1 MPLILDK
8 ITEPGQLK
16 GLSLRDLDVLASE
29 LRTRII
35 ETCAAN
41 GGHLAPSLGVVELT
55 IALHRVFDSP
65 YDKIVWDVGHQAYA
79 HKLLTGRNAAFG
91 TLRKMGGLSGFP
103 KRAESPHDCFDV
115 GHSSTSISAALGLA
129 VARDLKGA
137 RNKVLAV
144 IGDGSMTGG
153 IAFEGLNHAGELN
166 KDLVVIL
173 NDNEMSIS
181 ENVGALSNL
190 LSRTITSEF
199 VHKAKKDLEA
209 FLESMPRF
217 GQSALKIAKRAEE
230 SLKGLFTPGMLF
242 EAFGFEYIG
251 PIDGHNIP
259 LLLETLENVKRFDDA
274 VLIHV
279 LTKKGKGYPPAEA
292 NPSLFHGVGPFD
304 VETGKVLKGKGGA
317 ASYTAIF
324 GQTIK
329 RLALENEKIV
339 AVTAAMPDGTG
350 LSPFAR
356 EFPERFFD
364 VGIAEQHAVTFAAG
378 LAAEGFR
385 PVVALYSSF
394 LQRGFDQVCHD
405 VCLQDLPVLFAI
417 DRAGVVGSDGPTH
430 HGVFDL
436 SYLRQLPGLT
446 VMAPKDENEL
456 QHMLVTALSLDGP
469 SAVRYPRG
477 NGLGVP
483 IDQILAPLPVGKGE
497 LLRKGKDGALIA
509 IGTMVQPALE
519 AAAVLASEG
528 VELSVMNARFV
539 KPLDVELILA
549 LAGTGMLVTLEENAL
564 QGGFGTAVL
573 ELLEENDVT
582 SVSVTRIG
590 FPDSFVEQGE
600 QAELK
605 AAYGLDVDG
614 IVRSIRRARGTV
626 RGDGDDFQAIAAG
639 DADGKEADARDA
651 DGGDAAEMPA
661 FPPSP

>member
-1 MPLILDK
+1 MATILDG
-8 ITEPGQLK
+8 ITEPKQLR
-16 GLSLRDLDVLASE
+16 GLSMRELEQLAGE
-29 LRTRII
+29 LRARII

-55 IALHRVFDSP
+55 IALHRVFNSP
-65 YDKIVWDVGHQAYA
+65 KDKIVWDVGHQAYA
-79 HKLLTGRNAAFG
+79 HKLLTGRKDTFG
-91 TLRKMGGLSGFP
+91 TLRTLGGMSGFP
-103 KRAESPHDCFDV
+103 KRTESPHDCFDV
-115 GHSSTSISAALGLA
+115 GHSSTSISAGLGLA
-129 VARDLKGA
+129 AARDLKGEH
-137 RNKVLAV
+137 NKVLAV

-153 IAFEGLNHAGELN
+153 IAYEALNHAGELN

-181 ENVGALSNL
+181 ENVGAMSNL

-199 VHKAKKDLEA
+199 VHKAKKELEA
-209 FLESMPRF
+209 FLEGLPMF
-217 GQSALKIAKRAEE
+217 GRSALQIAKRAEE

-279 LTKKGKGYPPAEA
+279 LTKKGKGYPAAEA

-304 VETGKVLKGKGGA
+304 AATGKVLKGKGGA
-317 ASYTAIF
+317 ASYTGVF

-329 RLALENEKIV
+329 LLAHENEKIV

-350 LSPFAR
+350 LTPFAK

-394 LQRGFDQVCHD
+394 LQRGFDQLCHD
-405 VCLQDLPVLFAI
+405 VCLQNLPVLFAI

-436 SYLRQLPGLT
+436 SYLRHLPGLT

-456 QHMLVTALSLDGP
+456 QHMLVTGLSLDGP

-477 NGLGVP
+477 PGLGVP
-483 IDQILAPLPVGKGE
+483 MDQILTPLPIGKGE
-497 LLRKGKDGALIA
+497 LLRKGKDGAVIA
-509 IGTMVQPALE
+509 VGTMVQPALQ
-519 AAAVLASEG
+519 AAAELAREG

-539 KPLDVELILA
+539 KPLDGELILKLAESGA
-549 LAGTGMLVTLEENAL
+549 LFTVEENVL

-573 ELLEENDVT
+573 ELLEENEMT
-582 SVSVTRIG
+582 GVSVTRLG

-605 AAYGLDVDG
+605 VIYGLDPAG
-614 IVRSIRRARGTV
+614 IARSIRQALGRA
-626 RGDGDDFQAIAAG
+626 
-639 DADGKEADARDA
+639 E
-651 DGGDAAEMPA
+651 P
-661 FPPSP
+661 